1 MKTNVTIIR
10 KMGNFAV
17 KQRTQDG
24 MFNATELLKQWN
36 EASGMKKELKDFF
49 ENKSTEEFIEALILE
64 ENLNRGNYPYLKTR
78 GKNGGTWMH
87 PILFID
93 FAMWLNP
100 KFKVKVLKFVY
111 DELIK
116 HRHEAGDNYLVLTSA
131 LKKIVQKS
139 FLPVAIQNV
148 AKAIN
153 FIVYNDH
160 KAGIRNTEATSED
173 LKKLADLEIKI
184 TELINDGFITN
195 YTQLM
200 NYLRKQWTK
209 EHQPKILSNH

>member
-116 HRHEAGDNYLVLTSA
+116 HRHEAGDNYLILTSA
-131 LKKIVQKS
+131 LKKIVHKS

-209 EHQPKILSNH
+209 EHQPKILSN

>member
-36 EASGMKKELKDFF
+36 EASGQQKQVIHFT
-49 ENKSTEEFIEALILE
+49 ENESTKEFIEALILE
-64 ENLNRGNYPYLKTR
+64 ENLKERNSVLIQSR

-131 LKKIVQKS
+131 LKKIVHKS

-209 EHQPKILSNH
+209 EHQPKILSN

>member
-36 EASGMKKELKDFF
+36 ETSGQQKKLDHYF
-49 ENKSTEEFIEALILE
+49 ENQSTEEFINALILE
-64 ENLNRGNYPYLKTR
+64 ENYNTRNSVYLKSR
-78 GKNGGTWMH
+78 GKNGGTWMN

-116 HRHEAGDNYLVLTSA
+116 HRHEAGDNYLILTSA
-131 LKKIVQKS
+131 LKKIVHKS

-209 EHQPKILSNH
+209 EHQPKILSN